1 MSEPANNKVHRRSYG
16 VACMTCRRA
25 KTKCVNTGIQAH
37 RCDRCSRLG
46 KDCVYESI
54 RRVLGRKTDA
64 GKALRRDHNL
74 PFNSSSASYQMG
86 ILGHQLTNAASE
98 TADRWLD
105 ETFYS
110 GPPSLDSRTSFAAG
124 ADVPSF
130 LPPSFITRSEDARG
144 LSLDSALDST
154 STNVEATSQGDN
166 SLDAGKTIELIW
178 EREDPVSLKLL
189 NRPAAQYLYDGYF
202 KHFNDLV
209 GLLDPQLYTF
219 SYTRQ
224 KSSLLFGMIL
234 RISSKVFQPVSYT
247 KIRSHTE
254 RLLSQALVSCDS
266 AIETVWAIICLYHW
280 KDVNDTRGYSLIGF
294 ALRLAASARWN
305 KLRNNIPDEEGSH
318 HITKTEVEVRQRRD
332 EARIWLALEN
342 LDRTREFSHSI
353 EELQGF
359 QEELHTLNMEM
370 VAWAESWEQCF
381 TESQLAPNPQRFH
394 SAVILIHRDYI
405 RLYFNSVLLHRM
417 LTIED
422 RATRN
427 IDVYT
432 TLEVCYS
439 SALVILRQ
447 ITQIGKTGALY
458 YFWDAAHLMVS
469 YAAMV
474 LPKLLKL
481 GLQLPVVSMHE
492 ALEALHNATAAYSNA
507 AGLLAVAKPPTT
519 SPSDSSLEAQARL
532 LESILAKLRSEVG
545 FNIDKESRTNIQ
557 SSTTSSTSIEEQP
570 AGKVTTSVYDND
582 IRLVQGELHMQ
593 DGIELTPEIR
603 NEPDFIFDYDFMNSR
618 FIDAGLLSW
627 DEPGIFL
634 QPH

>member
-54 RRVLGRKTDA
+54 RRVLGRKNDA

-110 GPPSLDSRTSFAAG
+110 GPPSLDSHTSFAAG

-130 LPPSFITRSEDARG
+130 LPPSFITRSEDAWG

-189 NRPAAQYLYDGYF
+189 SRPAAQYLYDG
-202 KHFNDLV
+202 
-209 GLLDPQLYTF
+209 
-219 SYTRQ
+219 
-224 KSSLLFGMIL
+224 
-234 RISSKVFQPVSYT
+234 
-247 KIRSHTE
+247 
-254 RLLSQALVSCDS
+254 
-266 AIETVWAIICLYHW
+266 
-280 KDVNDTRGYSLIGF
+280 
-294 ALRLAASARWN
+294 
-305 KLRNNIPDEEGSH
+305 
-318 HITKTEVEVRQRRD
+318 
-332 EARIWLALEN
+332 
-342 LDRTREFSHSI
+342 
-353 EELQGF
+353 
-359 QEELHTLNMEM
+359 
-370 VAWAESWEQCF
+370 
-381 TESQLAPNPQRFH
+381 
-394 SAVILIHRDYI
+394 DYI

-507 AGLLAVAKPPTT
+507 AGLLGVAKPPTT
-519 SPSDSSLEAQARL
+519 SPSDSSLEAQTRL
-532 LESILAKLRSEVG
+532 LDSILAKLRSEVG
-545 FNIDKESRTNIQ
+545 FNMDKESRTNIQ
-557 SSTTSSTSIEEQP
+557 PSTTSSTSIEEQP
-570 AGKVTTSVYDND
+570 AGKVITSVCDND
-582 IRLVQGELHMQ
+582 IRLVHGELHMQ

>member
-54 RRVLGRKTDA
+54 RRVLGRKNDA
-64 GKALRRDHNL
+64 GKALRRDHNR

-110 GPPSLDSRTSFAAG
+110 GPPSLDSHTSFAAG

-305 KLRNNIPDEEGSH
+305 KLRNNIPDEEELH
-318 HITKTEVEVRQRRD
+318 HITKTEVEVRQQRD

-381 TESQLAPNPQRFH
+381 TETPNPQRFH

-417 LTIED
+417 LTID

-492 ALEALHNATAAYSNA
+492 ALEALHNATGAYSNA
-507 AGLLAVAKPPTT
+507 AGLLGVAKPPTT

-593 DGIELTPEIR
+593 DGIELTPEVR